1 MIYDLLEKE
10 LNKGNLNS
18 LYLLYGDDSFLIE
31 NIIKKI
37 QKNFGDFIQGIN
49 YIIIDESLIND
60 LIYNIETPAF
70 GYDKKL
76 ILIKNSGLF
85 KKDGRKKIGTPI
97 QETVAKY
104 VNENID
110 IINEN
115 ATVIF
120 FEDEVQK
127 NNVFDAVAKNGIV
140 CEINE
145 LNQMQ
150 LIKKLKQ
157 ICNSY
162 KVSANENVLN
172 YLIEIS
178 RNKYAGFN

>member
-1 MIYDLLEKE
+1 MTYDTLERE
-10 LNKGNLNS
+10 LHSGKINS
-18 LYLLYGDDSFLIE
+18 LYLLYGNESFLIE

-37 QKNFGDFIQGIN
+37 KKNFGELALGIN
-49 YIIIDESLIND
+49 YIIINENSINNLIN
-60 LIYNIETPAF
+60 NVETPAF

-85 KKDGRKKIGTPI
+85 KKDGRKKIGLPI
-97 QETVAKY
+97 QETIAKY
-104 VNENID
+104 ISENMD

-115 ATVIF
+115 VTIIF
-120 FEDEVQK
+120 YENEVQK
-127 NNVFDAVAKNGIV
+127 NSVFDAVNKNGIV

-162 KVSANENVLN
+162 KVNVNENVLS
-172 YLIEIS
+172 YLIEVS
-178 RNKYAGFN
+178 RNKYVKSN

>member
-1 MIYDLLEKE
+1 MTYDALEKE
-10 LNKGNLNS
+10 LNSGKINS

-31 NIIKKI
+31 NIIKKV

-49 YIIIDESLIND
+49 YIIIDENLVND

-70 GYDKKL
+70 GYDRKL
-76 ILIKNSGLF
+76 ILVKNSGLF
-85 KKDGRKKIGTPI
+85 KKDGRKKVGSPI

-104 VNENID
+104 INENMD

-115 ATVIF
+115 VTIIF
-120 FEDEVQK
+120 YENEVQK
-127 NNVFDAVAKNGIV
+127 NSVFDAVNKNGIV

-150 LIKKLKQ
+150 LIKRLKQ

-162 KVSANENVLN
+162 KVNVNENVLS
-172 YLIEIS
+172 YLIEVS
-178 RNKYAGFN
+178 RNQYAKFN

>member
-1 MIYDLLEKE
+1 MTYDALEKE
-10 LNKGNLNS
+10 LHSGKINS
-18 LYLLYGDDSFLIE
+18 LYLLYGNESFLIE

-37 QKNFGDFIQGIN
+37 KKNFGELALGIN
-49 YIIIDESLIND
+49 YIIINENSIND
-60 LIYNIETPAF
+60 LINNIETLAF

-85 KKDGRKKIGTPI
+85 KKDGRKKIGLPI
-97 QETVAKY
+97 QETIAKY
-104 VNENID
+104 ISENMD

-115 ATVIF
+115 VTIIF
-120 FEDEVQK
+120 YENEVQK
-127 NNVFDAVAKNGIV
+127 NSVFDAVNKNGIV

-162 KVSANENVLN
+162 KVNVNENVLS
-172 YLIEIS
+172 YLIEVS
-178 RNKYAGFN
+178 RNKYVKSN

>member
-1 MIYDLLEKE
+1 MTYDLLERE
-10 LNKGNLNS
+10 LNSGKINS
-18 LYLLYGDDSFLIE
+18 LYLLYGNEKFLLE

-37 QKNFGDFIQGIN
+37 KKNFGEILQGIN
-49 YIIIDESLIND
+49 YVIIDENLIND
-60 LIYNIETPAF
+60 LIYNIESPAF

-76 ILIKNSGLF
+76 ILVKNSGLF
-85 KKDGRKKIGTPI
+85 KKDGRKKSGTPI
-97 QETVAKY
+97 QETVSKY
-104 VNENID
+104 INENMD

-115 ATVIF
+115 ATIIF
-120 FEDEVQK
+120 YENDVDKNSVFEAI
-127 NNVFDAVAKNGIV
+127 NKNGIV

-162 KVSANENVLN
+162 KVNVNENVLS
-172 YLIEIS
+172 YLIEVS
-178 RNKYAGFN
+178 RK

>member
-1 MIYDLLEKE
+1 MTYDTLERE
-10 LNKGNLNS
+10 LHSGKINS
-18 LYLLYGDDSFLIE
+18 LYLLYGNESFLIE

-37 QKNFGDFIQGIN
+37 KKNFGELALGIN
-49 YIIIDESLIND
+49 YIIINENSINNLIN
-60 LIYNIETPAF
+60 NVETPAF

-85 KKDGRKKIGTPI
+85 KKDGRKKVGLPI
-97 QETVAKY
+97 QETIAKY
-104 VNENID
+104 INKNMD

-115 ATVIF
+115 VTIIF
-120 FEDEVQK
+120 YENEVQK
-127 NNVFDAVAKNGIV
+127 NSVFEAVNKNGIV

-162 KVSANENVLN
+162 KVNVNENVLS
-172 YLIEIS
+172 YLIEVS
-178 RNKYAGFN
+178 RNKYVKSN